1 MAPIDDNSINF
12 GDENEEAIQI
22 DDGGNDSYG
31 GGNDGVRNNP
41 FMNND
46 SPAQDF
52 NQQPYADSPA
62 P

>member
-1 MAPIDDNSINF
+1 MDDNINF

-22 DDGGNDSYG
+22 DDGGNDNSYDG
-31 GGNDGVRNNP
+31 GGVNNNP

-46 SPAQDF
+46 VQPQDL
-52 NQQPYADSPA
+52 NQPYADSPA